1 MNQWYLEFWKKNKAI
16 ICLHIVVT
24 IIISPIEILILTVYT
39 KKLFNSLQEKNFDE
53 FVKLF
58 IGFIV
63 FLSFLQVLH
72 AWKEYID
79 NQITPRVQ
87 LFIRNK
93 CMMKYISQTRDSF
106 RTIKVMN
113 TISTLPKYFYQNY
126 ESFLK
131 FWIPFFSTFFFY
143 LIFLYWVD
151 RKVGYVSTVFFVCLL
166 STFYVLFRK
175 LSSYSNKVF
184 KNNDDLLHSYEN
196 ILLNNETIQSYNKQ
210 VDELKSLEEE
220 ERKFESN
227 RIKLVY
233 YIDVVK
239 FSFIIIL
246 FMYLITVFF
255 YVYRK
260 MMDNR
265 SSFPTWKFVV
275 FISILFFTVRYII
288 TLMNQFRTIIQVNGM
303 LYNTKNINSIETK
316 SLEHCQLK
324 NNNISLENVS
334 FSYPSNPT
342 VFILK
347 DFNLNIKHPSSIF
360 IKGKIGSGKSTVGK
374 LITKMYEP
382 NSGKI
387 MIGDTNIK
395 LIPME
400 QYRNLIYLMNQN
412 TLLFSG
418 KTVFENIFYAY
429 PTLPVKSIL
438 DKFDLPPTFLRI
450 LDKKILEN
458 GINISGGQKRMIY
471 ILRVL
476 LHPAP
481 IVILD
486 EPTDSLDS
494 QSSEQIYKIIE
505 KLHGKKTVI
514 CISHDPVLERKFS
527 NIVSI
532 NK

>member
-1 MNQWYLEFWKKNKAI
+1 
-16 ICLHIVVT
+16 
-24 IIISPIEILILTVYT
+24 
-39 KKLFNSLQEKNFDE
+39 
-53 FVKLF
+53 
-58 IGFIV
+58 
-63 FLSFLQVLH
+63 
-72 AWKEYID
+72 
-79 NQITPRVQ
+79 
-87 LFIRNK
+87 
-93 CMMKYISQTRDSF
+93 
-106 RTIKVMN
+106 
-113 TISTLPKYFYQNY
+113 
-126 ESFLK
+126 
-131 FWIPFFSTFFFY
+131 
-143 LIFLYWVD
+143 
-151 RKVGYVSTVFFVCLL
+151 
-166 STFYVLFRK
+166 
-175 LSSYSNKVF
+175 
-184 KNNDDLLHSYEN
+184 
-196 ILLNNETIQSYNKQ
+196 
-210 VDELKSLEEE
+210 
-220 ERKFESN
+220 
-227 RIKLVY
+227 
-233 YIDVVK
+233 
-239 FSFIIIL
+239 
-246 FMYLITVFF
+246 
-255 YVYRK
+255 